1 MFLQET
7 GVGRMVS
14 LAALR
19 GEKVVEDPVEVEGE
33 EGQDPERM
41 YLFFLCLF
49 LGSSLFSLL
58 FLVFGECGE

>member
-1 MFLQET
+1 
-7 GVGRMVS
+7 MVS